1 MDQLHGLG
9 GLGAHLPVDTL
20 DKFGQGLFVG
30 GEVEPVP
37 PDHVQL
43 FRGEGLWGVQGVT
56 IDAKYSH
63 LRNPP
68 P

>member
-30 GEVEPVP
+30 GKVEPVP

-43 FRGEGLWGVQGVT
+43 FRGEGLWGGARCDNGRKNFFNEQLN
-56 IDAKYSH
+56 K
-63 LRNPP
+63 
-68 P
+68 